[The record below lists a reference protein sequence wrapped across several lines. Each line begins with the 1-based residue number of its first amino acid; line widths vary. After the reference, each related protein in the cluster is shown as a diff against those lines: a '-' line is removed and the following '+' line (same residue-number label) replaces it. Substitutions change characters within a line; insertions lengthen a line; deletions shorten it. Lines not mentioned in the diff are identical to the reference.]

1 MNGGSSSYGYKMK
14 SWVENRG
21 LPVHTK
27 KVNRCSF
34 RVVYIEEFWEWA
46 ERYRS
51 FIDFSKM
58 EPLALGEEPD
68 WVAEQRKKD
77 FEAYAIQRKDPWGED
92 EDSRLKM
99 LLSKHRY
106 SWAEISEMMHR
117 SHGAIARRCRD
128 LGIKDRPVSMELT
141 GKRGT
146 WTSEDFEILADGIR
160 HGDSYAAIG
169 KAVGRSEKCVRSKVY
184 NDYLTENAD
193 KVREMLG
200 DGAWGHGAP
209 EMDVRHG
216 FYISRTRHQVR
227 RDLSALATV
236 LRKRMNDLGYDPYW
250 QRFMRT
256 VRRHLLRAQGK
267 PLLCGLPH
275 REEEA
280 GPAALVP
287 RERHEPKI
295 INCPSRGAK
304 LGVRKERFMAEIKYI
319 PVSKLWRHPD
329 NPRKDLGDVTELAES
344 IKVNGV
350 LQNLTVVPLIGEITK
365 KWDGE
370 SYRVIIGHRR
380 LAAAKLAGLEELPC
394 VVVEMSE
401 REQLSTML
409 TENMQRSDLTVYE
422 QAQGFQMMLD
432 MGDTVEDIAEKSG
445 FSATTVRRRVKL
457 LELDKDKFKKSEE
470 RGVSLFE
477 YMELDKLKSPERKN
491 EMLDYIGTENF
502 KYKLKQAINDEAAEA
517 RKALWVE
524 QLSTFATQIT
534 DKTGY
539 KRVNSFYTNGEVK
552 VDRPEDADTIE
563 YFFFV
568 ETWGYIVLMVKDEPT
583 TLTPEEEAKEREEQ
597 LKQERKDAAVKALS
611 EATARAYEL
620 RADFVATVSA
630 AAIKKRLA
638 DIVALWAYAEYW
650 DDTGWLTEEEI
661 SQATGVEPPAEE
673 DGDSGDDAEFTL
685 QAVTDALGKTP
696 EKALLRMIYARLGDG
711 KSEGYFRS
719 YWNSYTMKHEENEKL
734 DRIYA
739 LLVKLGYEMSDDE
752 KALQDGT
759 HELFGE
765 VTDE

>member
-1 MNGGSSSYGYKMK
+1 
-14 SWVENRG
+14 
-21 LPVHTK
+21 
-27 KVNRCSF
+27 
-34 RVVYIEEFWEWA
+34 
-46 ERYRS
+46 
-51 FIDFSKM
+51 
-58 EPLALGEEPD
+58 
-68 WVAEQRKKD
+68 
-77 FEAYAIQRKDPWGED
+77 
-92 EDSRLKM
+92 
-99 LLSKHRY
+99 
-106 SWAEISEMMHR
+106 
-117 SHGAIARRCRD
+117 
-128 LGIKDRPVSMELT
+128 
-141 GKRGT
+141 
-146 WTSEDFEILADGIR
+146 
-160 HGDSYAAIG
+160 
-169 KAVGRSEKCVRSKVY
+169 
-184 NDYLTENAD
+184 
-193 KVREMLG
+193 
-200 DGAWGHGAP
+200 
-209 EMDVRHG
+209 
-216 FYISRTRHQVR
+216 
-227 RDLSALATV
+227 
-236 LRKRMNDLGYDPYW
+236 
-250 QRFMRT
+250 
-256 VRRHLLRAQGK
+256 
-267 PLLCGLPH
+267 
-275 REEEA
+275 
-280 GPAALVP
+280 
-287 RERHEPKI
+287 
-295 INCPSRGAK
+295 
-304 LGVRKERFMAEIKYI
+304 MAEIKYI

-502 KYKLKQAINDEAAEA
+502 KYKLKQAIDAEA
-517 RKALWVE
+517 TAERKAKWVE
-524 QLSTFATQIT
+524 LLSAFATQVESR
-534 DKTGY
+534 TGY
-539 KRVNSFYTNGEVK
+539 RTVK
-552 VDRPEDADTIE
+552 SDYVSSKIEMERPDDADTVE
-563 YFFFV
+563 YFFCI
-568 ETWGYIVLMVKDEPT
+568 EKWGYIALMVKDEPT
-583 TLTPEEEAKEREEQ
+583 AATPEEEAKRREEQ
-597 LKQERKDAAVKALS
+597 MKQERKDAAEKALS

-620 RADFVATVSA
+620 RADFVATVST

-650 DDTGWLTEEEI
+650 DDTCWLTEEEI
-661 SQATGVEPPAEE
+661 AQATGAETLAEDDE
-673 DGDSGDDAEFTL
+673 DGEDDAEFTL
-685 QAVTDALGKTP
+685 QAVTDAIGKTP
-696 EKALLRMIYARLGDG
+696 EKTLLRMIYARLGDG
-711 KSEGYFRS
+711 KSEGYFHS

-765 VTDE
+765 ATDE

>member
-1 MNGGSSSYGYKMK
+1 MPAVNANK
-14 SWVENRG
+14 
-21 LPVHTK
+21 HT
-27 KVNRCSF
+27 
-34 RVVYIEEFWEWA
+34 A
-46 ERYRS
+46 H
-51 FIDFSKM
+51 DLQ
-58 EPLALGEEPD
+58 LAG
-68 WVAEQRKKD
+68 Q
-77 FEAYAIQRKDPWGED
+77 
-92 EDSRLKM
+92 
-99 LLSKHRY
+99 
-106 SWAEISEMMHR
+106 
-117 SHGAIARRCRD
+117 
-128 LGIKDRPVSMELT
+128 
-141 GKRGT
+141 
-146 WTSEDFEILADGIR
+146 
-160 HGDSYAAIG
+160 
-169 KAVGRSEKCVRSKVY
+169 
-184 NDYLTENAD
+184 
-193 KVREMLG
+193 
-200 DGAWGHGAP
+200 
-209 EMDVRHG
+209 
-216 FYISRTRHQVR
+216 
-227 RDLSALATV
+227 
-236 LRKRMNDLGYDPYW
+236 
-250 QRFMRT
+250 MR
-256 VRRHLLRAQGK
+256 
-267 PLLCGLPH
+267 

-280 GPAALVP
+280 SPAALVP

-319 PVSKLWRHPD
+319 PVSKLWKHPD

-491 EMLDYIGTENF
+491 EMLDFIGTDNF
-502 KYKLKQAINDEAAEA
+502 KYKLKQAIDAEAADERRA
-517 RKALWVE
+517 SWVE
-524 QLSTFATQIT
+524 RLSSFATQVT
-534 DKTGY
+534 DRTGY
-539 KRVNSFYTNGEVK
+539 KFARSFYVNSEVN
-552 VDRPEDADTIE
+552 VERPEDADTVE
-563 YFFFV
+563 YFFIV
-568 ETWGYIVLMVKDEPT
+568 ETYYITLMTKDAPT
-583 TLTPEEEAKEREEQ
+583 TLTPEEEAKKREEQ
-597 LKQERKDAAVKALS
+597 LNQERKNAAEKALS

-630 AAIKKRLA
+630 AAIKKRLV

-650 DDTGWLTEEEI
+650 DDTSWLTEEEI
-661 SQATGVEPPAEE
+661 AQATGAETLAEDDE
-673 DGDSGDDAEFTL
+673 DGEDDAAFTL
-685 QAVTDALGKTP
+685 QAVTDAIGKTP

-765 VTDE
+765 ATGE

>member
-1 MNGGSSSYGYKMK
+1 
-14 SWVENRG
+14 
-21 LPVHTK
+21 
-27 KVNRCSF
+27 
-34 RVVYIEEFWEWA
+34 
-46 ERYRS
+46 
-51 FIDFSKM
+51 
-58 EPLALGEEPD
+58 
-68 WVAEQRKKD
+68 
-77 FEAYAIQRKDPWGED
+77 
-92 EDSRLKM
+92 
-99 LLSKHRY
+99 
-106 SWAEISEMMHR
+106 
-117 SHGAIARRCRD
+117 
-128 LGIKDRPVSMELT
+128 
-141 GKRGT
+141 
-146 WTSEDFEILADGIR
+146 
-160 HGDSYAAIG
+160 
-169 KAVGRSEKCVRSKVY
+169 
-184 NDYLTENAD
+184 
-193 KVREMLG
+193 
-200 DGAWGHGAP
+200 
-209 EMDVRHG
+209 
-216 FYISRTRHQVR
+216 
-227 RDLSALATV
+227 
-236 LRKRMNDLGYDPYW
+236 
-250 QRFMRT
+250 
-256 VRRHLLRAQGK
+256 
-267 PLLCGLPH
+267 
-275 REEEA
+275 
-280 GPAALVP
+280 
-287 RERHEPKI
+287 
-295 INCPSRGAK
+295 
-304 LGVRKERFMAEIKYI
+304 MAEIKYI

-583 TLTPEEEAKEREEQ
+583 TLTPEEEAKEHEEQ

-661 SQATGVEPPAEE
+661 AQATGAETLTEE
-673 DGDSGDDAEFTL
+673 DEDSEDDAAFTL
-685 QAVTDALGKTP
+685 QAVTDAIGKTP
-696 EKALLRMIYARLGDG
+696 EKALLRMIYARLGDC

-719 YWNSYTMKHEENEKL
+719 YWNSYAMKHEENEKL

-765 VTDE
+765 ATDE

>member
-1 MNGGSSSYGYKMK
+1 MNDDQIIQLYFDRSEQAIKETDTKYGDYCYSIAFNILTNPEDAEESVSDTYLSAWNAMPPRRPPALAAFLGKITRNLSIDRWRK
-14 SWVENRG
+14 YRAFKRG
-21 LPVHTK
+21 EGQ
-27 KVNRCSF
+27 
-34 RVVYIEEFWEWA
+34 IE
-46 ERYRS
+46 
-51 FIDFSKM
+51 
-58 EPLALGEEPD
+58 LALEELREC
-68 WVAEQRKKD
+68 VSGTESAEEAAIRK
-77 FEAYAIQRKDPWGED
+77 
-92 EDSRLKM
+92 
-99 LLSKHRY
+99 
-106 SWAEISEMMHR
+106 
-117 SHGAIARRCRD
+117 
-128 LGIKDRPVSMELT
+128 
-141 GKRGT
+141 
-146 WTSEDFEILADGIR
+146 EILASLNRFLGTLKETER
-160 HGDSYAAIG
+160 SVFLCRYWYLDS
-169 KAVGRSEKCVRSKVY
+169 
-184 NDYLTENAD
+184 TE
-193 KVREMLG
+193 E
-200 DGAWGHGAP
+200 
-209 EMDVRHG
+209 
-216 FYISRTRHQVR
+216 
-227 RDLSALATV
+227 
-236 LRKRMNDLGYDPYW
+236 
-250 QRFMRT
+250 
-256 VRRHLLRAQGK
+256 
-267 PLLCGLPH
+267 
-275 REEEA
+275 
-280 GPAALVP
+280 
-287 RERHEPKI
+287 
-295 INCPSRGAK
+295 
-304 LGVRKERFMAEIKYI
+304 
-319 PVSKLWRHPD
+319 
-329 NPRKDLGDVTELAES
+329 
-344 IKVNGV
+344 
-350 LQNLTVVPLIGEITK
+350 
-365 KWDGE
+365 
-370 SYRVIIGHRR
+370 
-380 LAAAKLAGLEELPC
+380 
-394 VVVEMSE
+394 
-401 REQLSTML
+401 
-409 TENMQRSDLTVYE
+409 
-422 QAQGFQMMLD
+422 
-432 MGDTVEDIAEKSG
+432 IAEKSG

-661 SQATGVEPPAEE
+661 AQATGAETLAEDDE
-673 DGDSGDDAEFTL
+673 DGEDDAAFTL
-685 QAVTDALGKTP
+685 QAVTDAIGKTP

-765 VTDE
+765 ATDE